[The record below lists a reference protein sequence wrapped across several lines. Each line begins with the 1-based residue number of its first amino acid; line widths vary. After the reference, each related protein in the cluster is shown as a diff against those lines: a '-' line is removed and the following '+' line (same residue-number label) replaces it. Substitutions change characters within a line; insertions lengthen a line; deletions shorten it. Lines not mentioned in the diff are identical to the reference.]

1 MWRRK
6 KFCPWAGT
14 RTWTGMGMLMGCRV
28 AVSGDLGVGALGG
41 EGSRDPSFGIRY
53 GGCAT
58 SPYWS
63 VHLCAAW

>member
-1 MWRRK
+1 MFR
-6 KFCPWAGT
+6 PWAGT
-14 RTWTGMGMLMGCRV
+14 GMGTGMVMGCRL
-28 AVSGDLGVGALGG
+28 AVSGDLGAGALGG
-41 EGSRDPSFGIRY
+41 EGRRDPSFGIGY

>member
-1 MWRRK
+1 MRRRK
-6 KFCPWAGT
+6 KFRPWAGMG
-14 RTWTGMGMLMGCRV
+14 TGMVMGCRLDV
-28 AVSGDLGVGALGG
+28 FGDLGAGALGG
-41 EGSRDPSFGIRY
+41 EGRRDPSFGIRY